1 MADTNDRPQVGTQ
14 RPSRGPRG
22 TGSRLDLP
30 RVTALR
36 GTLGI
41 ALLGSLLI
49 VAYGVSARDAS
60 QVPVL
65 TAGMAISGA
74 VFGLLALAGA
84 YAAYRQATDG
94 RSGRAFVYAVLG
106 GAAALLAAGFMAA
119 AIVFALVTR

>member
-1 MADTNDRPQVGTQ
+1 M
-14 RPSRGPRG
+14 
-22 TGSRLDLP
+22 P

-60 QVPVL
+60 QIPVL
-65 TAGMAISGA
+65 TAGMAISGV

-84 YAAYRQATDG
+84 YAAYRQAADG
-94 RSGRAFVYAVLG
+94 GSGRALVYAVLG

-119 AIVFALVTR
+119 AIILALVTR